1 MEKIIETIKNK
12 FKLETKYTYET
23 KLLQINGDN
32 RQQIQKMYINICSV
46 KDEIILIKNEL
57 IEKKHKVNKANENIK
72 KLKLQKKYLNCFS
85 IIGFEILIN
94 QIIEKIELEIQ
105 KIIELEDNIKL
116 KSSTG
121 KGKNKKQLVSTI
133 NQYIKLQN
141 FYNIIKYYQNFI
153 FKLIKE
159 HGDNITTIK
168 INHRKE
174 NEMYDLLEIEKI
186 QQTNYQLPNKID
198 IKLIKKEIVE
208 YIRGESSL
216 LFISLLVL
224 LTQKLNDNLYYQLN
238 LTLKEYYSEDAYYDD
253 DDDEYYEEDY
263 I

>member
-1 MEKIIETIKNK
+1 M
-12 FKLETKYTYET
+12 
-23 KLLQINGDN
+23 
-32 RQQIQKMYINICSV
+32 
-46 KDEIILIKNEL
+46 
-57 IEKKHKVNKANENIK
+57 
-72 KLKLQKKYLNCFS
+72 NCFS

-216 LFISLLVL
+216 LFISLLIL
-224 LTQKLNDNLYYQLN
+224 LTQKLNDNLY
-238 LTLKEYYSEDAYYDD
+238 
-253 DDDEYYEEDY
+253 
-263 I
+263 